1 MKVLGA
7 ESQRSHGHREPVH
20 GDKEAPSTV
29 GMEGAGHSKNNQRKK
44 LNGRGWK
51 KGEGRPGTGGGSGL
65 GSSSTDKEAPNG
77 TNGPCQGV
85 LQERGLS
92 QLRPPTSQ
100 PGPAPEMQAV
110 RPRPCWQGWGSHWPS
125 ITSHSLYNAWVFIPN
140 SEQTK
145 TPRLREGP
153 PHMAEQGVLLTSRS
167 PAMSLFIMTV
177 GEQITVE
184 IPGEGALFANLH
196 RGSIWMSGGESE
208 IEQCI
213 QGDQV
218 GEKWRGALNTGA
230 PAGGDPLLPP
240 WEPALHS
247 SRKTSPCPLGPRH
260 VNPRPSS
267 AS

>member
-20 GDKEAPSTV
+20 GDEEAPSTV
-29 GMEGAGHSKNNQRKK
+29 GMEGAGPSTNNQRKK

-92 QLRPPTSQ
+92 QQARRPPTSQ

-125 ITSHSLYNAWVFIPN
+125 IASHSLYNAWAFIPN

-153 PHMAEQGVLLTSRS
+153 PHMAEQEVPTLRRATHTMVTIDVLICHDSFRADNS
-167 PAMSLFIMTV
+167 QDPW
-177 GEQITVE
+177 G
-184 IPGEGALFANLH
+184 
-196 RGSIWMSGGESE
+196 RGTL
-208 IEQCI
+208 C
-213 QGDQV
+213 
-218 GEKWRGALNTGA
+218 
-230 PAGGDPLLPP
+230 
-240 WEPALHS
+240 
-247 SRKTSPCPLGPRH
+247 
-260 VNPRPSS
+260 
-267 AS
+267 